1 MLVYFKW
8 LQKSL
13 SSVLISSFLTKEH
26 ITLVIEKEH
35 LIDVLCFLQK
45 HTNCIFTVLTDVA
58 CVDYPFKQNRF
69 EVIYQLLSLK
79 YNSRISIKVTAKPDE
94 TIPSATSV
102 FKAANWYEREAFDL
116 FGVFFSKHPD
126 LRRILT
132 DYGFEGHPI
141 RKDFPLTGYHEL
153 KYSTEK
159 KRVVSESLELS
170 QEFRLYSFIS
180 STQLTKPVIK

>member
-1 MLVYFKW
+1 MV
-8 LQKSL
+8 
-13 SSVLISSFLTKEH
+13 V
-26 ITLVIEKEH
+26 EKEN
-35 LIDVLCFLQK
+35 LINVLFFMQK
-45 HTNCIFTVLTDVA
+45 HSNCLFNVLTDIA
-58 CVDYPFKQNRF
+58 CVDYPFRQNRF

-79 YNSRISIKVTAKPDE
+79 YNSRISIKVTSKPDE
-94 TIPSATSV
+94 AIPSATV
-102 FKAANWYEREAFDL
+102 VYKAANWYEREAFDL

-153 KYSTEK
+153 KYSNEK

-170 QEFRLYSFIS
+170 QEFRHYSFIS
-180 STQLTKPVIK
+180 SSQLTKPVIH